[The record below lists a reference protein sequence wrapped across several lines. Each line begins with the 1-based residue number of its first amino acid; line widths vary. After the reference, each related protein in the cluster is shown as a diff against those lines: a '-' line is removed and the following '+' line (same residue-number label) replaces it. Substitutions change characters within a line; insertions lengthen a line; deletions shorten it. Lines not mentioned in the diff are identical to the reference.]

1 MTSRFAFLLSVII
14 LASVSVASVPAKTHE
29 DTAHREPVRQ
39 LVVHVHK
46 SAKGLEY
53 EIRSYHLKKVEAN
66 YWLAEIKLRECND
79 CQIIP
84 LIDDDVELG
93 AITQISE
100 MAINAGFKDIRPF
113 VFWRNT
119 GRIAEVQFGPPIK
132 FTGNEEKLERR
143 MEKSELAPL
152 QKKSRERR

>member
-1 MTSRFAFLLSVII
+1 MRTRIAILGTL
-14 LASVSVASVPAKTHE
+14 LASATFSVVTLRAKPDE
-29 DTAHREPVRQ
+29 KPVQKQGVRQ

-53 EIRSYHLKKVEAN
+53 EMRSYHLKKAEAN
-66 YWLAEIKLRECND
+66 YWLADIKLRECND

-84 LIDDDVELG
+84 LIDDNVELG

-132 FTGNEEKLERR
+132 FTWNEEKLERR
-143 MEKSELAPL
+143 MENAN
-152 QKKSRERR
+152 

>member
-1 MTSRFAFLLSVII
+1 MKPRILHFSLISIATLIVILTASETSSHSMPQRTGVQ
-14 LASVSVASVPAKTHE
+14 
-29 DTAHREPVRQ
+29 Q
-39 LVVHVHK
+39 LVVRVHK
-46 SAKGLEY
+46 SSKGLEY
-53 EIRSYHLKKVEAN
+53 EMKSYGLKKVEAN

-100 MAINAGFKDIRPF
+100 MAIDAGFKDIRPF
-113 VFWRNT
+113 VFWRKT

-143 MEKSELAPL
+143 IEKA
-152 QKKSRERR
+152 Q